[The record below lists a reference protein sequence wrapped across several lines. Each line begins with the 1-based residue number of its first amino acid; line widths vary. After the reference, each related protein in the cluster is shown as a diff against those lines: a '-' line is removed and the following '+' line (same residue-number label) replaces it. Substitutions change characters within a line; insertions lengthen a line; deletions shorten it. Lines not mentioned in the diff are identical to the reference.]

1 MVRRLSSKRRL
12 PVLQQKEG
20 DDSPPRPRWQWV
32 AFGAISMIVVWV
44 PLAYAAEALVVH
56 LQASLRE
63 PLWTVPDATVGK
75 VGAVMFVGPPAS
87 LVLAIFIGGYVLGR
101 WGESKRGIDAASAAA
116 LAVAFGV
123 GLTWAK
129 SGIMW
134 LALVALLLAVPVAVL
149 GASLGRRRRGH
160 LSTSRR

>member
-1 MVRRLSSKRRL
+1 
-12 PVLQQKEG
+12 
-20 DDSPPRPRWQWV
+20 
-32 AFGAISMIVVWV
+32 
-44 PLAYAAEALVVH
+44 
-56 LQASLRE
+56 
-63 PLWTVPDATVGK
+63 
-75 VGAVMFVGPPAS
+75 
-87 LVLAIFIGGYVLGR
+87 VLAIFIGGYVLGR